1 MDSSSRNFCIYR
13 SKLLHYRWET
23 GLGSPSAFLSRLTR
37 ELHAQ
42 PIRLISTPFLKIN
55 RHITRKF
62 LIYPFD
68 FFFFFFFT
76 GIFSPIWL
84 ANLYDLVP
92 ARVVRLFYGRVNSQ
106 MRDLKVKGSGQ
117 LVILDD
123 LDRLVGEQIRRV
135 FPLHPVRRIVPAM
148 HIVSG
153 HILWRKRLFSSS
165 PKRNYLSNAL
175 SFGRRRIINWRE
187 DSPDSS
193 TRNRNTWCDCCKSR
207 RTYRTPCATGCT
219 GACGIPCAISQL
231 TSSRIPNL
239 VNAPAIF
246 LCAMEDR
253 VARHHESHPLASLII
268 IGEK

>member
-135 FPLHPVRRIVPAM
+135 FPLHPVCRIVPAM

-165 PKRNYLSNAL
+165 PQTKL
-175 SFGRRRIINWRE
+175 SFERSDEEELLIEGKIHLIRVLVIVIRDVTVVKAEERIEPPVQRGVLE
-187 DSPDSS
+187 
-193 TRNRNTWCDCCKSR
+193 
-207 RTYRTPCATGCT
+207 
-219 GACGIPCAISQL
+219 
-231 TSSRIPNL
+231 
-239 VNAPAIF
+239 
-246 LCAMEDR
+246 R
-253 VARHHESHPLASLII
+253 VESHVPFPN
-268 IGEK
+268 